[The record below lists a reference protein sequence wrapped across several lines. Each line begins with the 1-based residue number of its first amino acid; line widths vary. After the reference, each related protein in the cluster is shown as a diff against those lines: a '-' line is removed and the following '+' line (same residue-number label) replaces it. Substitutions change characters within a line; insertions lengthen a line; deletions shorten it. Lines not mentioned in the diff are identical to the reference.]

1 MRTLALF
8 FALLAPFV
16 LTACDS
22 EKEPIV
28 EPNQGKKPSELKQ
41 AKKEEMSA
49 EELAE
54 ARKKAGFVSPE
65 EQMAEAK
72 AIYEKEEK
80 AFVKGR
86 LESYRK
92 MIKDLRDALD
102 SVEKG
107 SAKWAKAKDPDKAFT
122 DFNEGYSADNEVFMK
137 AYRELTEKESKG
149 GDVQVKLGGFIYSW
163 EDFNGDLSGDI
174 AQNEKFVP
182 TLEEFRKALTAIES
196 DLDAIEK
203 DEEIEAQ
210 PPSDA
215 EGDDEKK
222 KK

>member
-8 FALLAPFV
+8 SALLAPFV

-22 EKEPIV
+22 NQEPIV
-28 EPNQGKKPSELKQ
+28 EPNKSKKPSELKQ

-92 MIKDLRDALD
+92 MLKDLRGALD

-107 SAKWAKAKDPDKAFT
+107 ATKWAKAKDSDKAFGKFK
-122 DFNEGYSADNEVFMK
+122 DGYSADNKAFMK
-137 AYRELTEKESKG
+137 AYRELTEKESRG
-149 GDVQVKLGGFIYSW
+149 GDVQVKLGGFISAW
-163 EDFNGDLSGDI
+163 ENFNGDLSGKI
-174 AQNEKFVP
+174 ADNEKFGP
-182 TLEEFRKALTAIES
+182 TLEELRKALTAVEAE
-196 DLDAIEK
+196 LDAIEK
-203 DEEIEAQ
+203 DESIEAQ
-210 PPSDA
+210 PPKGA
-215 EGDDEKK
+215 EGDDKK
-222 KK
+222 KKK